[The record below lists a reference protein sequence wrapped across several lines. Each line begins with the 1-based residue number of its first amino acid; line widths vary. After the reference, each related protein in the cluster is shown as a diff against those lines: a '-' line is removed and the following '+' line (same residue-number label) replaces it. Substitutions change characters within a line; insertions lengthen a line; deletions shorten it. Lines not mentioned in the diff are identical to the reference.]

1 LKAERAKFTTQTET
15 LTTTIAY
22 LDKTKTTGVLA
33 AVAVLKEI
41 TAMMGV
47 GNYS

>member
-1 LKAERAKFTTQTET
+1 LK
-15 LTTTIAY
+15 TTIEY
-22 LDKTKTTGVLA
+22 IQKTTTTGVLA